1 MDFSIECRNLTK
13 AYGKKVA
20 LDNINLKFNRGR
32 IIGLLGPNGSGK
44 TTLIKLVC
52 GLLTPTS
59 GDVLINGKVPGP
71 ETKAVVSYLPDKTYL
86 PEWMKVTELIS
97 FFKSFYKDFNEQKAM
112 TLFEKLHIDVND
124 KLKTMSKG
132 TKEKVQLILVMS
144 RDADVYILDEPIA
157 GVDPAAR
164 DLILNTIIANYN
176 PNASVIISTH
186 LIADVE
192 TVLED
197 IIFIKYGK
205 IELQSTVDE
214 IRDVNG
220 KSVDTLFREVYRC

>member
-20 LDNINLKFNRGR
+20 LDNISLKFNRGR